1 VSQVSS
7 EARVHI
13 GREESVKGTL
23 RNQRLGRIPAEP
35 DSLQDLII
43 DGESAQTSE
52 HNPQHLI
59 YDNVPDTDSQIIVF
73 GASDALKHLS
83 TANTWYMDGNRA
95 VAPRGFCQLYII
107 RCLLGNTVVSAIYA
121 LLKRVTRYLREP
133 DMCHCWQVFR
143 ASARTWSSDCGDRL
157 WKCYDL
163 SFNSCIGDHI
173 AVQGCFYHLT
183 QSNWRKIAVW
193 SISTKTLMLSN
204 CFVAWWTH

>member
-1 VSQVSS
+1 MEVFTSNKGGQKILLGGFIYTKQITKPRNIRWRCVQRTTDCKAILTTTVDLDDPNS

-133 DMCHCWQVFR
+133 DMCHC
-143 ASARTWSSDCGDRL
+143 
-157 WKCYDL
+157 
-163 SFNSCIGDHI
+163 
-173 AVQGCFYHLT
+173 
-183 QSNWRKIAVW
+183 
-193 SISTKTLMLSN
+193 
-204 CFVAWWTH
+204 